1 MGMKQLCSFAVM
13 NPELMDTEQEWT
25 RTPETE
31 EYMAWEYYHLLEK
44 NYKALQWRQ
53 GKPHL

>member
-1 MGMKQLCSFAVM
+1 M